1 MNKALTFLAALAATG
16 LLLPAAG
23 LAKTG
28 GWAVLDDGGTLV
40 KGSNVKS
47 TKSLGTGEYQVK
59 FNDSIKKCAV
69 VATAGSHKSGTKGPS
84 SVTFWS
90 RLSSKNN
97 KTIEVFVYD
106 NDSQQL
112 ISTGFSVMVSC

>member
-1 MNKALTFLAALAATG
+1 MKKALTFVATIAVAG

-28 GWAVLDDGGTLV
+28 GWAVLNDGGTLV
-40 KGSNVKS
+40 KGSNIKS

-69 VATAGSHKSGTKGPS
+69 VATAGSYKSGTKGPT

-97 KTIEVFVYD
+97 KTIEVFAYD
-106 NDSQQL
+106 NDSEQL
-112 ISTGFSVMVSC
+112 IDTGFSVVVSC